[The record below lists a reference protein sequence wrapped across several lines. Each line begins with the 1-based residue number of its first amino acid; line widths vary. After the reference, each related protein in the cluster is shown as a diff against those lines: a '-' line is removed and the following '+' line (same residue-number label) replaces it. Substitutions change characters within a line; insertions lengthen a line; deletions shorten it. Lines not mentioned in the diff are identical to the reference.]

1 MSQLPFRVIP
11 QAVPDA
17 PDRLDVLG
25 AVIGGVFML
34 TIGAALGLCL
44 AAWLL

>member
-1 MSQLPFRVIP
+1 MSQLPIRY
-11 QAVPDA
+11 AVPDA

-25 AVIGGVFML
+25 AVIGGAFML
-34 TIGAALGLCL
+34 ILGAALGLCL